1 MQALVFASALTSSL
15 TLVGIA
21 SLGFY
26 FIIRSSLTKRVK
38 EIAIMRAIGVYK
50 KDIFRAFII
59 EILILTTFSTM
70 IGYGLSTYGLSLLQ
84 DSFINEFNLFKV
96 TFSSIILGAIVAY
109 IINLIFGLMPVLLLL
124 RKSPAQ
130 ILSDYDM

>member
-1 MQALVFASALTSSL
+1 
-15 TLVGIA
+15 
-21 SLGFY
+21 
-26 FIIRSSLTKRVK
+26 
-38 EIAIMRAIGVYK
+38 MRAIGVYK